1 MKVLSAII
9 VLLFLLAAACLGVVY
24 SGVYN
29 VSATKG
35 HGPFEHWLLNT
46 TMKSSVRRHA
56 EDIAVPDLTNPKLMQ
71 LGFHHYDEMCVS
83 CHGAPGVPP
92 AELAKGLTPRPPAL
106 AEEDEQWSPAEL
118 YWIVKNGIKMTGM
131 PAWGPTHGDKDLWA
145 IVAFLREL
153 PALSP
158 QEYRLMKERAQ
169 GGPPN
174 GSGGQEH
181 DHPHGDESAH
191 SH

>member
-1 MKVLSAII
+1 MKALSALI
-9 VLLFLLAAACLGVVY
+9 VLLLLLAGACLGVVY

-35 HGPFEHWLLNT
+35 HSPFEHWLLST
-46 TMKSSVRRHA
+46 TMENSVRRQA
-56 EDIAVPDLTNPKLMQ
+56 RDITVPDLTDPTLMAR
-71 LGFHHYDEMCVS
+71 GFRHYDEMCVS
-83 CHGAPGVPP
+83 CHGAPGVLP
-92 AELAKGLTPRPPAL
+92 AELAKGLTPQPPEFAKK
-106 AEEDEQWSPAEL
+106 AEEWNPAEL

-131 PAWGPTHGDKDLWA
+131 PAWGPTHGDEALWA

-158 QEYRLMKERAQ
+158 KEYQRIKERSRREQ
-169 GGPPN
+169 LDD
-174 GSGGQEH
+174 SSGQEH
-181 DHPHGDESAH
+181 NHTHGDESTH